1 MASMAGIHTHAYRL
15 GHFTADGFAAR
26 DRFNDDWLT
35 RFEAFTENEIF
46 PAERADRALILADL
60 RGERAVRAFARW
72 RRQPTVYSDSITRGA
87 YYAFLREHAP
97 LAERVATLAERLAQ
111 APAALEAAKANL
123 DPAVVPR
130 EFVEIALR
138 SVPAGATFLRVGAP
152 ALVPTA
158 SALERAADRAFRP
171 AAEAAAKALGG
182 YALWLEEE
190 LLPKAR
196 GKFAI

>member
-1 MASMAGIHTHAYRL
+1 M
-15 GHFTADGFAAR
+15 
-26 DRFNDDWLT
+26 
-35 RFEAFTENEIF
+35 
-46 PAERADRALILADL
+46 
-60 RGERAVRAFARW
+60 
-72 RRQPTVYSDSITRGA
+72 
-87 YYAFLREHAP
+87 
-97 LAERVATLAERLAQ
+97 
-111 APAALEAAKANL
+111 
-123 DPAVVPR
+123 PR

-158 SALERAADRAFRP
+158 SALERAAERAFRP

-196 GKFAI
+196 GKFAIGAENYRLKLLYDEMVDVPLPRLLKIGYAQLRKDQQALVEAARRIEFSPRKSNARAAENTSGDHPCGPQGCCPQMSSPTATRTCASVAQIPLARSKTTQPSIAHEYTVPAIIQSKPSREHARPSDY